1 MNSNTETN
9 QDNQSIEQEQT
20 DSEIQNLSPSATTND
35 IPEFGWSGYAERING
50 RFAMIG
56 LMAVLL
62 IEAISKISFLEWAGT
77 VSYTHLTLPPIYSV

>member
-9 QDNQSIEQEQT
+9 QDNQSIDHEIN
-20 DSEIQNLSPSATTND
+20 DSENKNLIPTATTSD

-56 LMAVLL
+56 LMAVLG
-62 IEAISKISFLEWAGT
+62 IEALTKISFLEWAGII
-77 VSYTHLTLPPIYSV
+77 SK

>member
-1 MNSNTETN
+1 MNSNTEKN
-9 QDNQSIEQEQT
+9 LDDQSIEQEKT
-20 DSEIQNLSPSATTND
+20 DSEIENLSPSATTTD

-62 IEAISKISFLEWAGT
+62 VEAISKISFLEWAG
-77 VSYTHLTLPPIYSV
+77 IINK

>member
-1 MNSNTETN
+1 MNSNTEQN

-20 DSEIQNLSPSATTND
+20 DSETKDLSPSATTND

-56 LMAVLL
+56 LMAVL
-62 IEAISKISFLEWAGT
+62 IVEAISKISFLEWAGII
-77 VSYTHLTLPPIYSV
+77 SK

>member
-9 QDNQSIEQEQT
+9 LESQSIEQEKT
-20 DSEIQNLSPSATTND
+20 DSESKNLLPSATTTD

-62 IEAISKISFLEWAGT
+62 IEAISKISFLEWAGI
-77 VSYTHLTLPPIYSV
+77 LNR

>member
-9 QDNQSIEQEQT
+9 QDQDNQSTETEQT
-20 DSEIQNLSPSATTND
+20 DSEIKNLSTSATTND

-62 IEAISKISFLEWAGT
+62 VEAISKISFLEWAG
-77 VSYTHLTLPPIYSV
+77 IINK

>member
-1 MNSNTETN
+1 MNSNTEIN
-9 QDNQSIEQEQT
+9 QDNQSTETEQT
-20 DSEIQNLSPSATTND
+20 DSEIKNLSPSATTND

-62 IEAISKISFLEWAGT
+62 VEAISKISFLEWAG
-77 VSYTHLTLPPIYSV
+77 IIGK

>member
-9 QDNQSIEQEQT
+9 QDNQPIEQEQT
-20 DSEIQNLSPSATTND
+20 DSEIENLSPSATTND

-62 IEAISKISFLEWAGT
+62 VEAVSKISFLEWAG
-77 VSYTHLTLPPIYSV
+77 IINK

>member
-1 MNSNTETN
+1 MNSNTGK
-9 QDNQSIEQEQT
+9 DQESQL
-20 DSEIQNLSPSATTND
+20 SEPAKTESENKNLSPSATTND

-62 IEAISKISFLEWAGT
+62 VEALSKISFLEWAGII
-77 VSYTHLTLPPIYSV
+77 SK

>member
-9 QDNQSIEQEQT
+9 QDNNQSIDQENT
-20 DSEIQNLSPSATTND
+20 DSEIKNVSPSATTND

-56 LMAVLL
+56 LMAVL
-62 IEAISKISFLEWAGT
+62 IVEALSKISFLEWAGLI
-77 VSYTHLTLPPIYSV
+77 SQ

>member
-9 QDNQSIEQEQT
+9 LDNQSIEQERP
-20 DSEIQNLSPSATTND
+20 DSTIKNLTPSATTTD

-56 LMAVLL
+56 FIAVLL
-62 IEAISKISFLEWAGT
+62 IEALNKISFLEWAGIIT
-77 VSYTHLTLPPIYSV
+77 RS

>member
-1 MNSNTETN
+1 MNSNNETT
-9 QDNQSIEQEQT
+9 QDIQSNELERT
-20 DSEIQNLSPSATTND
+20 DSEIKNLSPSATTND

-62 IEAISKISFLEWAGT
+62 VEALSKISFLEWAGII
-77 VSYTHLTLPPIYSV
+77 SQ

>member
-20 DSEIQNLSPSATTND
+20 DSKIQNLSPSATTND

-62 IEAISKISFLEWAGT
+62 VEAISKISFLEWAG
-77 VSYTHLTLPPIYSV
+77 IINK

>member
-9 QDNQSIEQEQT
+9 QDNQSIEQEKT
-20 DSEIQNLSPSATTND
+20 DSEIKNLSPSATTND

-56 LMAVLL
+56 LMAVL
-62 IEAISKISFLEWAGT
+62 IVEALSKISFLEWAGII
-77 VSYTHLTLPPIYSV
+77 SK

>member
-9 QDNQSIEQEQT
+9 QVDLSKEPEKT
-20 DSEIQNLSPSATTND
+20 DSEIKNLSPSATTND

-62 IEAISKISFLEWAGT
+62 VEAISKISFLEWAGII
-77 VSYTHLTLPPIYSV
+77 HK

>member
-9 QDNQSIEQEQT
+9 QDKDIQSTETEQT
-20 DSEIQNLSPSATTND
+20 VSEIKNLSPSATTND

-56 LMAVLL
+56 LMAVL
-62 IEAISKISFLEWAGT
+62 IVEAFSKISFLEWAGII
-77 VSYTHLTLPPIYSV
+77 SK

>member
-1 MNSNTETN
+1 MHSMNSNTETN

-20 DSEIQNLSPSATTND
+20 DSDIKNLSKSATTND

-56 LMAVLL
+56 LIAVLL
-62 IEAISKISFLEWAGT
+62 VEAISKISFLEWAGIIT
-77 VSYTHLTLPPIYSV
+77 R

>member
-9 QDNQSIEQEQT
+9 QDNQSIEQETT
-20 DSEIQNLSPSATTND
+20 DSEIKNLSPSATTND

-56 LMAVLL
+56 LMAVLFV
-62 IEAISKISFLEWAGT
+62 EALSKISFLEWAG
-77 VSYTHLTLPPIYSV
+77 IINK

>member
-1 MNSNTETN
+1 MTLNTETN
-9 QDNQSIEQEQT
+9 EDNHSTESET
-20 DSEIQNLSPSATTND
+20 PDSENKNLSPSATTND

-62 IEAISKISFLEWAGT
+62 VEAISKISFLEWA
-77 VSYTHLTLPPIYSV
+77 SIINK

>member
-1 MNSNTETN
+1 MNSNTESN
-9 QDNQSIEQEQT
+9 QDNQSTEQEKT
-20 DSEIQNLSPSATTND
+20 DSEIQNLSSSATTND

-62 IEAISKISFLEWAGT
+62 IEAITKISFLEWAGII
-77 VSYTHLTLPPIYSV
+77 SR

>member
-9 QDNQSIEQEQT
+9 QDNQSIEQEKT
-20 DSEIQNLSPSATTND
+20 DSEIKNLSPSATTND

-62 IEAISKISFLEWAGT
+62 VEAVSKISFLEWAG
-77 VSYTHLTLPPIYSV
+77 IINK

>member
-1 MNSNTETN
+1 MNSNTEQN
-9 QDNQSIEQEQT
+9 QDNQSIEQEKT
-20 DSEIQNLSPSATTND
+20 DSEIKNLSPSATTND

-62 IEAISKISFLEWAGT
+62 VEAISKISFLEWAG
-77 VSYTHLTLPPIYSV
+77 IINK